1 MADDP
6 SAEARR
12 ATVRDAAQRASELRA
27 HSAEL
32 IEFARELRAR
42 VAELKRQLGP
52 GDGPVRADD

>member
-12 ATVRDAAQRASELRA
+12 AAVREAARRASELRA
-27 HSAEL
+27 HSADL

-42 VAELKRQLGP
+42 VAELKRQLAP
-52 GDGPVRADD
+52 GDGPVRTED

>member
-12 ATVRDAAQRASELRA
+12 AAVREAAQRASELRV
-27 HSAEL
+27 HSADL

-42 VAELKRQLGP
+42 VAELKRRLAP
-52 GDGPVRADD
+52 GDGPVGTED

>member
-12 ATVRDAAQRASELRA
+12 AAVREAARHASELRA

-32 IEFARELRAR
+32 IEFAWELRAR
-42 VAELKRQLGP
+42 VAELKRQLAP
-52 GDGPVRADD
+52 GDGSLRTED

>member
-12 ATVRDAAQRASELRA
+12 AAVHEAAQRASELRS
-27 HSAEL
+27 HSADL

-42 VAELKRQLGP
+42 VGELKRQLAP
-52 GDGPVRADD
+52 GDGPVRTED